1 MNLTEVSKI
10 TGRSKRTLSRWIKA
24 GKLKAKCI
32 GTGYDINK
40 NDIVHLCQVDNLDLV
55 HSTMSTEVTCQ
66 VDKVTNDFKSLI
78 IRHEEACVYIGQ
90 LEARNRQIESDKI
103 TLEGQIK
110 LLPAPDEFNR
120 VKCERDI
127 FKKDNELLQQQLQQT
142 QEELTLLKTPWYK
155 KIFMRL
161 QTAKAT

>member
-40 NDIVHLCQVDNLDLV
+40 NDIVRLCQVDNLDIV
-55 HSTMSTEVTCQ
+55 ASTMSTEATCQ
-66 VDKVTNDFKSLI
+66 VDKATNDFKSLI

-90 LEARNRQIESDKI
+90 LESRNRQIESEKI

-110 LLPAPDEFNR
+110 LLPAP
-120 VKCERDI
+120 CERDM
-127 FKKDNELLQQQLQQT
+127 LRQQLQQAQT
-142 QEELTLLKTPWYK
+142 ELTLLKMPWYRK
-155 KIFMRL
+155 LFMRL
-161 QTAKAT
+161 QVAKA